1 MEIGKITDQLTRLP
15 AICAGIAV
23 VIVLSLAL
31 RAAMRIRKK
40 RLVRAKAEKEARRLV
55 GLMRKCPRLTRSEDR
70 KLALRFSKE
79 LDDVISAH
87 GFALHE
93 VGTSRQEIDR
103 ILYLVREDVVAN
115 PRYDQ
120 PNALRRTLNV
130 KEPGTPGIEV
140 NAPPPESPTS
150 VTEEE
155 EAVIFIAAFE
165 AGEFADAT
173 DGGDAT
179 DEIAVEILEPEIA
192 PAPVP
197 NDPLKALQT
206 LGDDEL
212 DAFVI
217 ERFDAMTVKD

>member
-15 AICAGIAV
+15 AICAGIAA

-31 RAAMRIRKK
+31 WAVMRVRGK
-40 RLVRAKAEKEARRLV
+40 RLVRANAEKEARRLV
-55 GLMRKCPRLTRSEDR
+55 GLMRKCPRLTRSADR

-79 LDDVISAH
+79 LNDVISAH

-120 PNALRRTLNV
+120 PNALRRTLNA

-140 NAPPPESPTS
+140 NAPRPEAPAH

-155 EAVIFIAAFE
+155 VVLFVAALEAA
-165 AGEFADAT
+165 EFAEPGDGADAI
-173 DGGDAT
+173 
-179 DEIAVEILEPEIA
+179 DEIPVEIIEPDIA
-192 PAPVP
+192 PASVP
-197 NDPLKALQT
+197 SDPLKALQT

>member
-31 RAAMRIRKK
+31 WAAMRVRRK

-55 GLMRKCPRLTRSEDR
+55 GLMRKCPRLTRSTDR

-79 LDDVISAH
+79 LNDVIAAH

-93 VGTSRQEIDR
+93 VGTSLQEIDR

-130 KEPGTPGIEV
+130 KEPGTPGIAV
-140 NAPPPESPTS
+140 NVPQPEAPMS
-150 VTEEE
+150 VTEE

-165 AGEFADAT
+165 ADEFADTT
-173 DGGDAT
+173 DDADAI
-179 DEIAVEILEPEIA
+179 DEIAVEIIEAEIA

-197 NDPLKALQT
+197 SDPLKALQT